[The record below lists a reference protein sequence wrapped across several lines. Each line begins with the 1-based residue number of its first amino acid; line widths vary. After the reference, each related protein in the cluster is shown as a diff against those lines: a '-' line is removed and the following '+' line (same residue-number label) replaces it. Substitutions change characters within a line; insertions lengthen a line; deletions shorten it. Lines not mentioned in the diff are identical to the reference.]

1 MSLMFKTCSLL
12 LVQVH
17 LIKLK
22 KKKKLNTF
30 LPNKSRDL
38 FCNSN
43 LRPNSRLNKLLLKD
57 KEERPLSPL
66 YVVLN

>member
-22 KKKKLNTF
+22 KKKK
-30 LPNKSRDL
+30 
-38 FCNSN
+38 N
-43 LRPNSRLNKLLLKD
+43 LTHFSQINL
-57 KEERPLSPL
+57 ET
-66 YVVLN
+66 YFAIQI